1 MPKKASQP
9 IDLGFL
15 QGGDADK
22 QAGGAVAEKTRTT
35 DLSSLFAQSVATSTE
50 MQHATMIR
58 LDRLLDNPYQPRVEI
73 RSESIDEL
81 AGVIRSQGF
90 QGVLVARVAP
100 DAPGAYQLTA
110 GHRRREAA
118 RRAGL
123 HILPVVV
130 RDLTDEEMVTL
141 AITEN
146 IQREDLTPL
155 EEGRI
160 YLLMSDEMG
169 FTHEQIAREV
179 GRKRG
184 YIENR
189 IRVARAPQDVQDLI
203 QAKPDSI
210 RAVATL
216 IKVKDAQERGEIIR
230 MMLAGR
236 LTVEDL
242 PGWIAAKH
250 STKGEQIGTPIG
262 GSEASTQKTAS
273 SAATGRSSIVE
284 DADRRIPAG
293 KSAGQSSD
301 GVDVGKTTPGEALAV
316 ARKGVGLDHDE
327 RSAIRMGSAKLAAV
341 LRYLNTYRNHSTR
354 RRAVS
359 EGERA
364 SLAHIKGLVDELH
377 ERYVRE
383 DEGQMTN
390 DER

>member
-1 MPKKASQP
+1 MPTKKSSQP

-15 QGGDADK
+15 QTGEPEK
-22 QAGGAVAEKTRTT
+22 NSAGAAAPVRTT
-35 DLSSLFAQSVATSTE
+35 DLSSLFAQSVATATE

-58 LDRLLDNPYQPRVEI
+58 VDRLLDNPYQPRAEIKNESVE
-73 RSESIDEL
+73 EL
-81 AGVIRSQGF
+81 AAVIRSQGF
-90 QGVLVARVAP
+90 QGVLVARPAK
-100 DAPGAYQLTA
+100 DGSDNFQLTA

-118 RRAGL
+118 KRAGL

-189 IRVARAPQDVQDLI
+189 IRVARAPKDVQKLI

-216 IKVKDAQERGEIIR
+216 IKVKDAQERAEIIEL
-230 MMLAGR
+230 MLAGR

-242 PGWIAAKH
+242 AGWISAKH
-250 STKGEQIGTPIG
+250 HSLRGEPASSLQHANSTDADAELLVAAEQSAIEDGDPQYDASHSGHGTP
-262 GSEASTQKTAS
+262 ST
-273 SAATGRSSIVE
+273 
-284 DADRRIPAG
+284 
-293 KSAGQSSD
+293 
-301 GVDVGKTTPGEALAV
+301 GEALV
-316 ARKGVGLDHDE
+316 APKKGGSTDQDE
-327 RSAIRMGSAKLAAV
+327 RSAIRMGNAKLAAV
-341 LRYLNTYRNHSTR
+341 LRYINTYRDYSTGR
-354 RRAVS
+354 RVVS

-364 SLAHIKGLVDELH
+364 SLAHIKALVDELN
-377 ERYVRE
+377 ERYVVH
-383 DEGQMTN
+383 EG
-390 DER
+390 R

>member
-1 MPKKASQP
+1 MPKKASRP

-15 QGGDADK
+15 QGDTDK
-22 QAGGAVAEKTRTT
+22 QTGGAVAEKARTT

-58 LDRLLDNPYQPRVEI
+58 IDRLLDNPYQPRAEI
-73 RSESIDEL
+73 RSDSIEEL
-81 AGVIRSQGF
+81 ASVIRSQGF
-90 QGVLVARVAP
+90 QGVLVARP
-100 DAPGAYQLTA
+100 APGQPGFYQLTA

-216 IKVKDAQERGEIIR
+216 IKVKDPQERAEIIR
-230 MMLAGR
+230 LMLAGR

-242 PGWIAAKH
+242 QGWIAAKH
-250 STKGEQIGTPIG
+250 STRSEQAPDTNTTNK
-262 GSEASTQKTAS
+262 EASSPAVI
-273 SAATGRSSIVE
+273 GHSSIE
-284 DADRRIPAG
+284 DNVPPGAAG
-293 KSAGQSSD
+293 PKQNHRTRD
-301 GVDVGKTTPGEALAV
+301 GAAQQGKATSEEALAV
-316 ARKGVGLDHDE
+316 PRKGGSLDQDE
-327 RSAIRMGSAKLAAV
+327 RSAIRIGSAKLAAV
-341 LRYLNTYRNHSTR
+341 LRYLNTYRDHSTG

-364 SLAHIKGLVDELH
+364 SLAHIKMLVDELH
-377 ERYVRE
+377 EKYVAE
-383 DEGQMTN
+383 DEGRRTK

>member
-1 MPKKASQP
+1 MPKKASQS

-15 QGGDADK
+15 QGDAE
-22 QAGGAVAEKTRTT
+22 QQGGGAVTEKARTT
-35 DLSSLFAQSVATSTE
+35 DLSSLFAQSVATATE

-58 LDRLLDNPYQPRVEI
+58 LDRLLDNPYQPRAEI
-73 RSESIDEL
+73 RNDSIEEL
-81 AGVIRSQGF
+81 ASVIRSQGF
-90 QGVLVARVAP
+90 QGVLVARPAP
-100 DAPGAYQLTA
+100 NESGYYQLTA

-130 RDLTDEEMVTL
+130 RDLTDEELVTL

-189 IRVARAPQDVQDLI
+189 IRVARAPQDVQELI

-216 IKVKDAQERGEIIR
+216 IKVKDPQERAEIIR
-230 MMLAGR
+230 LLLAGR

-250 STKGEQIGTPIG
+250 SSK
-262 GSEASTQKTAS
+262 STQALATDIVNEEAIS
-273 SAATGRSSIVE
+273 LVAAGSSSIV
-284 DADRRIPAG
+284 DSIPPHAADTKSNHKAG
-293 KSAGQSSD
+293 GAGQR
-301 GVDVGKTTPGEALAV
+301 GRATPDEALAV
-316 ARKGVGLDHDE
+316 SHKSGSLDHDE
-327 RSAIRMGSAKLAAV
+327 RSAVRIGSAKLAAV
-341 LRYLNTYRNHSTR
+341 LRYLNTYRDHSTG

-364 SLAHIKGLVDELH
+364 SLAHIKTLVDELC
-377 ERYVRE
+377 EKYVIDDGRWTT
-383 DEGQMTN
+383 D
-390 DER
+390 DR

>member
-1 MPKKASQP
+1 MPKKASRP

-15 QGGDADK
+15 QGDADK
-22 QAGGAVAEKTRTT
+22 QTGGAVAEKARTT

-58 LDRLLDNPYQPRVEI
+58 IDRLLDNPYQPRAEI
-73 RSESIDEL
+73 RSDSIEEL
-81 AGVIRSQGF
+81 ASVIRSQGF
-90 QGVLVARVAP
+90 QGVLVARPAP
-100 DAPGAYQLTA
+100 DQPGFYQLTA

-189 IRVARAPQDVQDLI
+189 IRVARAPLDVQDLI

-216 IKVKDAQERGEIIR
+216 IKVKDPQERAEIIR
-230 MMLAGR
+230 LMLAGR

-242 PGWIAAKH
+242 QGWIAAKH
-250 STKGEQIGTPIG
+250 STRSEQASGTNTANI
-262 GSEASTQKTAS
+262 EASS
-273 SAATGRSSIVE
+273 LPATGRSSMVDSVPL
-284 DADRRIPAG
+284 DAVRTEQKHKA
-293 KSAGQSSD
+293 KD
-301 GVDVGKTTPGEALAV
+301 GAMQVGKATSEEAWAV
-316 ARKGVGLDHDE
+316 PRKGGSLDQDE
-327 RSAIRMGSAKLAAV
+327 RSAIRIGSAKLAAV
-341 LRYLNTYRNHSTR
+341 LRYLNTYRDHSTG

-364 SLAHIKGLVDELH
+364 SLAHIKMLVDELH
-377 ERYVRE
+377 EQYVTE
-383 DEGQMTN
+383 DEGRRTK

>member
-1 MPKKASQP
+1 MAKKASQA

-15 QGGDADK
+15 QGGEQDK
-22 QAGGAVAEKTRTT
+22 QNAGAGAVAEKPRTT
-35 DLSSLFAQSVATSTE
+35 DLSSLFAQSVATVTE

-58 LDRLLDNPYQPRVEI
+58 VDRLMDNPYQPRAEI
-73 RSESIDEL
+73 KSESVEEL
-81 AGVIRSQGF
+81 AAVIRSQGF
-90 QGVLVARVAP
+90 QGVLVARPVK
-100 DAPGAYQLTA
+100 DGSDNFQLTA

-118 RRAGL
+118 RRAGM

-216 IKVKDAQERGEIIR
+216 IKVKDAQERAEIIEL
-230 MMLAGR
+230 MLAGR

-242 PGWIAAKH
+242 AGWIAAKH
-250 STKGEQIGTPIG
+250 HPR
-262 GSEASTQKTAS
+262 SELAS
-273 SAATGRSSIVE
+273 SLQHI
-284 DADRRIPAG
+284 D
-293 KSAGQSSD
+293 
-301 GVDVGKTTPGEALAV
+301 
-316 ARKGVGLDHDE
+316 
-327 RSAIRMGSAKLAAV
+327 
-341 LRYLNTYRNHSTR
+341 ST
-354 RRAVS
+354 
-359 EGERA
+359 
-364 SLAHIKGLVDELH
+364 
-377 ERYVRE
+377 
-383 DEGQMTN
+383 
-390 DER
+390 

>member
-1 MPKKASQP
+1 MPRKASQP

-22 QAGGAVAEKTRTT
+22 QAQGAIAEKARTT
-35 DLSSLFAQSVATSTE
+35 DLSSLFAQSVATVTE

-58 LDRLLDNPYQPRVEI
+58 TDRLMDNPYQPRAEI
-73 RSESIDEL
+73 KSESVEEL

-90 QGVLVARVAP
+90 QGVLVARPAP
-100 DAPGAYQLTA
+100 DGSGGYQLTA

-118 RRAGL
+118 KRAGIHL
-123 HILPVVV
+123 LPVVV

-146 IQREDLTPL
+146 IQREDLSPL

-160 YLLMSDEMG
+160 YLLMADEMG

-189 IRVARAPQDVQDLI
+189 IRVARAPQDVQNLI

-216 IKVKDAQERGEIIR
+216 IKVKDAQERAEIIR
-230 MMLAGR
+230 LMLAGR

-242 PGWIAAKH
+242 PGWIASKQAA
-250 STKGEQIGTPIG
+250 KGEQ
-262 GSEASTQKTAS
+262 AS
-273 SAATGRSSIVE
+273 SSLAASSDTANEDAMLLAATGQSTI
-284 DADRRIPAG
+284 ADGVPQSNHGTKANGER
-293 KSAGQSSD
+293 AGQPGKAASD
-301 GVDVGKTTPGEALAV
+301 ETLAV
-316 ARKGVGLDHDE
+316 SRKGGALDQDE
-327 RSAIRMGSAKLAAV
+327 RSAIRIGSAKLAAV
-341 LRYLNTYRNHSTR
+341 LRYLNTYRDHSTG

-359 EGERA
+359 ESERA
-364 SLAHIKGLVDELH
+364 SLAHIKSLVDDLN
-377 ERYVRE
+377 ERYV
-383 DEGQMTN
+383 G
-390 DER
+390 